1 MLKQISL
8 GVLYQEQ
15 HRNKPSGINGNR
27 PTIVLNHARLF
38 TPVCPFGHRDYLGW
52 TYIFDPQWSLPIAQ
66 SIYAPAKSERV
77 QLSRNRFDDNT
88 VGWYKGAVSGLFSRL
103 VSTVVALIRIRDFDT
118 AGQLPLTL
126 KFLSACLLCC
136 WWSRGGYLLGR
147 KIPRKPARGSLGFI
161 EGALNLVGSL
171 QAGERCRTSKNKRNQ
186 KRGEQYTTSKHMSKS
201 LQAST
206 TT

>member
-1 MLKQISL
+1 M
-8 GVLYQEQ
+8 
-15 HRNKPSGINGNR
+15 
-27 PTIVLNHARLF
+27 
-38 TPVCPFGHRDYLGW
+38 GW

-77 QLSRNRFDDNT
+77 QLSRNRFDDNN
-88 VGWYKGAVSGLFSRL
+88 VGRYKGAVSGLFSWL

-118 AGQLPLTL
+118 AGQLPLAL

-171 QAGERCRTSKNKRNQ
+171 QAGERCTTSKNKRNQ
-186 KRGEQYTTSKHMSKS
+186 NEQNSTNKQAQAQEPAGKHYYMSRQNCSQACSTTRHT
-201 LQAST
+201 LQASL
-206 TT
+206 

>member
-1 MLKQISL
+1 MDQQLFSALLVFLPLPALLATETTWVGPTSSI
-8 GVLYQEQ
+8 
-15 HRNKPSGINGNR
+15 HNGAC
-27 PTIVLNHARLF
+27 PMGSAHSTKYLN
-38 TPVCPFGHRDYLGW
+38 
-52 TYIFDPQWSLPIAQ
+52 
-66 SIYAPAKSERV
+66 APAKTKQV

-88 VGWYKGAVSGLFSRL
+88 VGGYKGAVSGLFSWL

-118 AGQLPLTL
+118 AGQLPLAL

-136 WWSRGGYLLGR
+136 WWSRGGYLLGS

-171 QAGERCRTSKNKRNQ
+171 QAGERCTSAQQARTSAMKN
-186 KRGEQYTTSKHMSKS
+186 EQNGTTGKHMSKS

>member
-1 MLKQISL
+1 MAINQQLF
-8 GVLYQEQ
+8 
-15 HRNKPSGINGNR
+15 SGY
-27 PTIVLNHARLF
+27 HACLF

-77 QLSRNRFDDNT
+77 HLSRNRFDDNT
-88 VGWYKGAVSGLFSRL
+88 VGRYKGAVSGLFSWL

-118 AGQLPLTL
+118 AGQLPLAL

-147 KIPRKPARGSLGFI
+147 KIPRKPARGSLVFI

-171 QAGERCRTSKNKRNQ
+171 QAGERCTTSKNKRNQ
-186 KRGEQYTTSKHMSKS
+186 KRAGQFTTGKHKQKS

>member
-38 TPVCPFGHRDYLGW
+38 TPVCPFAHRDYLGW

-77 QLSRNRFDDNT
+77 QLSRNRFDDNN
-88 VGWYKGAVSGLFSRL
+88 VGRYKGAVSGLFSWL

-118 AGQLPLTL
+118 AGQLPLAL
-126 KFLSACLLCC
+126 KFLSVCLSALLLVVKG
-136 WWSRGGYLLGR
+136 WIFVGKEDSKKASSR
-147 KIPRKPARGSLGFI
+147 
-161 EGALNLVGSL
+161 
-171 QAGERCRTSKNKRNQ
+171 
-186 KRGEQYTTSKHMSKS
+186 KS
-201 LQAST
+201 RLH
-206 TT
+206 